1 MNCGA
6 FSISLAVKD
15 ILVSKAF
22 YEALGFESLGGD
34 VSEKWCILKNG
45 DAVIGLFEG
54 MFEKNILTFNPGW
67 DQKAQEVNPFTD
79 VRTLQAHLISK
90 GIPLTSKVEENTSG
104 PGYFTLTD
112 PDGNDILFD
121 QHR

>member
-6 FSISLAVKD
+6 FSVSLAVKD

-54 MFEKNILTFNPGW
+54 MLS
-67 DQKAQEVNPFTD
+67 
-79 VRTLQAHLISK
+79 LIH
-90 GIPLTSKVEENTSG
+90 I
-104 PGYFTLTD
+104 
-112 PDGNDILFD
+112 
-121 QHR
+121 

>member
-1 MNCGA
+1 MKLGA

-22 YEALGFESLGGD
+22 YEALGFESIGGD
-34 VSEKWCILKNG
+34 VAEKWCILRN
-45 DAVIGLFEG
+45 DQHVIGLFEG

-67 DQKAQEVNPFTD
+67 NQSTEEVNPFTD
-79 VRTLQAHLISK
+79 VREIQKMLIEK
-90 GIPLTSKVEENTSG
+90 GITPIQTVDPNTTG
-104 PGYFTLTD
+104 PGYFTLQD